1 MDKGTWVGDCK
12 TLVQSKNEG
21 SHFDK
26 AGPQPGGWLATCG
39 YGKQLH
45 TLKDL
50 VMAQRD
56 FGYVISAI
64 CSRTWEESH
73 IPV

>member
-1 MDKGTWVGDCK
+1 MRGAI
-12 TLVQSKNEG
+12 LI
-21 SHFDK
+21 
-26 AGPQPGGWLATCG
+26 
-39 YGKQLH
+39 KQAH
-45 TLKDL
+45 NQVADL
-50 VMAQRD
+50 VMAQFG